1 MNVKKLCITSI
12 FFLIL
17 STFCAQGESSVS
29 QGLLE
34 SVKSSGKIQK
44 NFNDDKKV
52 VFSFTPNTE
61 LSKKSVK
68 TWSSSDKPVFTSEN
82 LFYVSKDT
90 LVKNSSNKTTCDT
103 SLDSVSKI
111 IRSISKMKGMQYYS
125 NGDKKWETLY
135 HKSNLIKSPSD
146 KTAIPDNLSGSADG
160 KRFYCLQKDN
170 SFGDCFYQ
178 LDYSQR
184 ANEVSVCFTNFEPIK
199 YGPVTAVKK
208 GNLKINLDV
217 IDEGDYFL
225 VYMVVQAKYANVPF
239 LEGRLNR
246 SFNARVDAIYKW
258 FTLQF

>member
-12 FFLIL
+12 LFLIL
-17 STFCAQGESSVS
+17 STIYAQA
-29 QGLLE
+29 E
-34 SVKSSGKIQK
+34 SVVSPAVLEKAKASGKIQR
-44 NFNDDKKV
+44 NFTDGANA
-52 VFSFTPNTE
+52 SFTLTPNTE
-61 LSKKSVK
+61 LCKKAVK
-68 TWSSSDKPVFTSEN
+68 TWSSSEAPVFTSEN
-82 LFYVSKDT
+82 LFYVSKDS
-90 LVKNSSNKTTCDT
+90 LKASSKKQSADT

-135 HKSNLIKSPSD
+135 HKSNLIKSQTD

-160 KRFYCLQKDN
+160 KTLYCLQEDN
-170 SFGDCFYQ
+170 SFGNCYYR

-184 ANEVSVCFTNFEPIK
+184 SNEVGVCFTNFEAIK
-199 YGPVTAVKK
+199 YGPVSAVKK

-225 VYMVVQAKYANVPF
+225 VFMIVQAKYANIPF